1 MFNPPILSYPMK
13 TLALLFSVIALG
25 AYAADEA
32 KPAAA
37 PAPAAAPVAAPKD
50 VQVEVLDVDGKRFV
64 LVKNIG
70 SAEEFA
76 NFEQNVKV
84 ISQEKA
90 DATQVKQLSELA
102 LTTPEREARTRELEG
117 KLARLQ
123 ADNTAMAK
131 AYGFDLSRQYTVIP
145 TKLLILTALSNDDYI
160 KLAAGKDFKADSVI
174 NGGDNKKFLL
184 KDTVT
189 GAVEVESFKLLVQRV
204 LESRKALQQLVD
216 LQPRLTKEEDKKKV
230 EEALKSAQ
238 SEVNKALEE
247 FKKARTYDLPNELT
261 IQTAEAK
268 LYTLLSDDEKK
279 SLQAQ
284 VDSKK
289 DEAKKDEKPVATPEK
304 K

>member
-13 TLALLFSVIALG
+13 TLALLFSVFALG

-102 LTTPEREARTRELEG
+102 LTTPEREARSRELEG

>member
-1 MFNPPILSYPMK
+1 MK
-13 TLALLFSVIALG
+13 TLALLFSVLALG

-32 KPAAA
+32 KPVAA
-37 PAPAAAPVAAPKD
+37 PAAPVAPKD

-76 NFEQNVKV
+76 NFEQNVKI

-160 KLAAGKDFKADSVI
+160 KLAAGKDFKAESVI

-189 GAVEVESFKLLVQRV
+189 GAVDVESFKLLVQRV

-230 EEALKSAQ
+230 EEALKNAQ

-268 LYTLLSDDEKK
+268 LYTLLSDEEKK

-289 DEAKKDEKPVATPEK
+289 DESKKDEKPVATPEK

>member
-1 MFNPPILSYPMK
+1 MK
-13 TLALLFSVIALG
+13 TLALLFSVLALG

-32 KPAAA
+32 KPVAA
-37 PAPAAAPVAAPKD
+37 PAAPVAPKD

-76 NFEQNVKV
+76 NFEQNVKI

-160 KLAAGKDFKADSVI
+160 KLAAGKDFKAESVI

-189 GAVEVESFKLLVQRV
+189 GAVDVESFKLLVQRV

-230 EEALKSAQ
+230 EEALKNAQ

-268 LYTLLSDDEKK
+268 LYTLLSDEEKK

>member
-1 MFNPPILSYPMK
+1 MK
-13 TLALLFSVIALG
+13 TLALLFSVLALG

-32 KPAAA
+32 KPV
-37 PAPAAAPVAAPKD
+37 AAPVAPVAEAPKN

-90 DATQVKQLSELA
+90 DATQVKQLAELA

-160 KLAAGKDFKADSVI
+160 KLAAGKDFKAESVI

-189 GAVEVESFKLLVQRV
+189 GAVDVESFKLLVQRV

-230 EEALKSAQ
+230 EEALKNAQ

-268 LYTLLSDDEKK
+268 LYTLLSDEEKK

-289 DEAKKDEKPVATPEK
+289 DEAKKDEKPVASPEK

>member
-1 MFNPPILSYPMK
+1 MK
-13 TLALLFSVIALG
+13 TLALLFSVLALG

-32 KPAAA
+32 KPV
-37 PAPAAAPVAAPKD
+37 AAPVAPVAEAPKD

-90 DATQVKQLSELA
+90 DATQVKQLAELA

-160 KLAAGKDFKADSVI
+160 KLAAGKDFKAESVI

-189 GAVEVESFKLLVQRV
+189 GAVDVESFKLLVQRV

-230 EEALKSAQ
+230 EEALKNAQ

-268 LYTLLSDDEKK
+268 LYTLLSDEEKK

-289 DEAKKDEKPVATPEK
+289 DESKKDEKSVASPEK

>member
-1 MFNPPILSYPMK
+1 MKGVCSKLLSFRTHMK
-13 TLALLFSVIALG
+13 TLALLFSVLALG

-32 KPAAA
+32 KPVAA
-37 PAPAAAPVAAPKD
+37 PAAPVAPKD

-76 NFEQNVKV
+76 NFEQNVKI

-160 KLAAGKDFKADSVI
+160 KLAAGKDFKAESVI

-189 GAVEVESFKLLVQRV
+189 GAVDVESFKLLVQRV

-230 EEALKSAQ
+230 EEALKNAQ

-268 LYTLLSDDEKK
+268 LYTLLSDEEKK

>member
-1 MFNPPILSYPMK
+1 MK
-13 TLALLFSVIALG
+13 TLALLFSVLALG

-32 KPAAA
+32 KPVAA
-37 PAPAAAPVAAPKD
+37 PAAPVAAAPKD

-76 NFEQNVKV
+76 NFEQNVKI

-102 LTTPEREARTRELEG
+102 LTTPEREARNRELEG

-160 KLAAGKDFKADSVI
+160 KLAAGKDFKAESVI

-189 GAVEVESFKLLVQRV
+189 GAVDVESFKLLVQRV

-230 EEALKSAQ
+230 EEALKNAQ

-268 LYTLLSDDEKK
+268 LYTLLSDEEKK

>member
-1 MFNPPILSYPMK
+1 MK

-102 LTTPEREARTRELEG
+102 LTTPEREARSRELEG

>member
-1 MFNPPILSYPMK
+1 MK
-13 TLALLFSVIALG
+13 TLALLFSVLALG

-32 KPAAA
+32 KPV
-37 PAPAAAPVAAPKD
+37 AAPVAPVAEAPKD

-90 DATQVKQLSELA
+90 DATQVKQLAELA

-160 KLAAGKDFKADSVI
+160 KLAAGKDFKAESVI

-189 GAVEVESFKLLVQRV
+189 GAVDVESFKLLVQRV

-230 EEALKSAQ
+230 EEALKNAQ

-268 LYTLLSDDEKK
+268 LYTLLSDEEKK

>member
-1 MFNPPILSYPMK
+1 MK
-13 TLALLFSVIALG
+13 TLALLFSVMALG

-37 PAPAAAPVAAPKD
+37 PAAAPKD

-160 KLAAGKDFKADSVI
+160 KLAAGKDFKAESVV

-247 FKKARTYDLPNELT
+247 FKKARTYDLPSELT

-268 LYTLLSDDEKK
+268 LYTLLSDEEKK

-289 DEAKKDEKPVATPEK
+289 DEAKKDEKPLATPEK

>member
-1 MFNPPILSYPMK
+1 MK
-13 TLALLFSVIALG
+13 TLALLFSVLALG

-32 KPAAA
+32 KPVAA
-37 PAPAAAPVAAPKD
+37 PAAPVAAAPKD

-76 NFEQNVKV
+76 NFEQNVKI

-102 LTTPEREARTRELEG
+102 LTTPEREARNRELEG

-160 KLAAGKDFKADSVI
+160 KLAAGKDFKAESVI

-189 GAVEVESFKLLVQRV
+189 GAVDVESFKLLVQRV

-230 EEALKSAQ
+230 EEALKNAQ

-261 IQTAEAK
+261 IQTGEAK
-268 LYTLLSDDEKK
+268 LYTLLSDEEKK

>member
-1 MFNPPILSYPMK
+1 MK
-13 TLALLFSVIALG
+13 TLALLFSVLALG

-32 KPAAA
+32 KPVAA
-37 PAPAAAPVAAPKD
+37 PAAPVAAAPKD

-76 NFEQNVKV
+76 NFEQNVKI

-102 LTTPEREARTRELEG
+102 LTTPEREARNRELEG

-160 KLAAGKDFKADSVI
+160 KLAAGKDFKAESVV

-230 EEALKSAQ
+230 EEALKNAQ

-268 LYTLLSDDEKK
+268 LYTLLSDEEKK

>member
-1 MFNPPILSYPMK
+1 MK
-13 TLALLFSVIALG
+13 TLALLFSVLALG

-32 KPAAA
+32 KPVAA
-37 PAPAAAPVAAPKD
+37 PAAPVAAAPKD

-76 NFEQNVKV
+76 NFEQNVKI

-160 KLAAGKDFKADSVI
+160 KLAAGKDFKAESVI

-189 GAVEVESFKLLVQRV
+189 GAVDVESFKLLVQRV

-230 EEALKSAQ
+230 EEALKNAQ

-268 LYTLLSDDEKK
+268 LYTLLSDEEKK

>member
-1 MFNPPILSYPMK
+1 MK
-13 TLALLFSVIALG
+13 TLALLFSVMALG

-37 PAPAAAPVAAPKD
+37 PAPAAAPKD

>member
-1 MFNPPILSYPMK
+1 MK
-13 TLALLFSVIALG
+13 TLALLFSVLALG

-32 KPAAA
+32 KPVT
-37 PAPAAAPVAAPKD
+37 APAAPEAPKD

-76 NFEQNVKV
+76 NFEQNVKI

-90 DATQVKQLSELA
+90 DATQVKQLAELA

-160 KLAAGKDFKADSVI
+160 KLAAGKDFKAESVI

-189 GAVEVESFKLLVQRV
+189 GAVDVESFKLLVQRV

-230 EEALKSAQ
+230 EEALKNAQ
-238 SEVNKALEE
+238 SEVNKALED

-268 LYTLLSDDEKK
+268 LYTLLSDEEKK

-289 DEAKKDEKPVATPEK
+289 DEAKKDEKSVVSPEK

>member
-1 MFNPPILSYPMK
+1 MK
-13 TLALLFSVIALG
+13 TLALLFSVLALG

-32 KPAAA
+32 KPV
-37 PAPAAAPVAAPKD
+37 AAPVAPVAEAPKD

-90 DATQVKQLSELA
+90 DATQVKQLAELA

-160 KLAAGKDFKADSVI
+160 KLAAGKDFKAESVI

-189 GAVEVESFKLLVQRV
+189 GAVDVESFKLLVQRV

-230 EEALKSAQ
+230 EEALKNAQ

-268 LYTLLSDDEKK
+268 LYTLLSDEEKK

-289 DEAKKDEKPVATPEK
+289 DEAKKDEKSVASPEK

>member
-1 MFNPPILSYPMK
+1 
-13 TLALLFSVIALG
+13 
-25 AYAADEA
+25 
-32 KPAAA
+32 
-37 PAPAAAPVAAPKD
+37 

-160 KLAAGKDFKADSVI
+160 KLAAGKDFKAESVV

-289 DEAKKDEKPVATPEK
+289 DEAKKDEKPLATPEK

>member
-1 MFNPPILSYPMK
+1 MK
-13 TLALLFSVIALG
+13 TLALLFSVLALG

-32 KPAAA
+32 KPV
-37 PAPAAAPVAAPKD
+37 AAPVAPVAEAPKD

-90 DATQVKQLSELA
+90 DATQVKQLAELA

-160 KLAAGKDFKADSVI
+160 KLAAGKDFKAESVI

-230 EEALKSAQ
+230 EEALKNAQ

-268 LYTLLSDDEKK
+268 LYTLLSDEEKK

-289 DEAKKDEKPVATPEK
+289 DEAKKDEKPVASPEK

>member
-1 MFNPPILSYPMK
+1 MK

-102 LTTPEREARTRELEG
+102 LTTPEREARSRELEG

-268 LYTLLSDDEKK
+268 LYTLLSDEEKK

>member
-1 MFNPPILSYPMK
+1 MK
-13 TLALLFSVIALG
+13 TLALLFSVLALG

-32 KPAAA
+32 KPVAA
-37 PAPAAAPVAAPKD
+37 PAAPVAAAPKD

-76 NFEQNVKV
+76 NFEQNVKI

-102 LTTPEREARTRELEG
+102 LTTPEREARNRELEG

-160 KLAAGKDFKADSVI
+160 KLAAGKDFKAESVI

-189 GAVEVESFKLLVQRV
+189 GAVDVESFKLLVQRV
-204 LESRKALQQLVD
+204 LESRKALQQLVE

-230 EEALKSAQ
+230 EEALKNAQ

-261 IQTAEAK
+261 IQTGEAK
-268 LYTLLSDDEKK
+268 LYTLLSDEEKK

-289 DEAKKDEKPVATPEK
+289 DEAKKDENAVATPEK

>member
-1 MFNPPILSYPMK
+1 MK
-13 TLALLFSVIALG
+13 TLALLFSVLALG

-32 KPAAA
+32 KPVAA
-37 PAPAAAPVAAPKD
+37 PAAPVAPKD

-76 NFEQNVKV
+76 NFEQNVKI

-90 DATQVKQLSELA
+90 DATQVKQLAELA

-160 KLAAGKDFKADSVI
+160 KLAAGKDFKAESVI

-189 GAVEVESFKLLVQRV
+189 GAVDVESFKLLVQRV

-230 EEALKSAQ
+230 EEALKNAQ

-268 LYTLLSDDEKK
+268 LYTLLSDEEKK

>member
-1 MFNPPILSYPMK
+1 MK
-13 TLALLFSVIALG
+13 TLALLFSVLALG

-32 KPAAA
+32 KPV
-37 PAPAAAPVAAPKD
+37 AAPVAPVAEAPKD

-90 DATQVKQLSELA
+90 DATQVKQLAELA

-160 KLAAGKDFKADSVI
+160 KLAAGKDFKAESVI

-189 GAVEVESFKLLVQRV
+189 GAVDVESFKLLVQRV

-230 EEALKSAQ
+230 EEALKNAQ

-268 LYTLLSDDEKK
+268 LYTLLSDEEKK

-289 DEAKKDEKPVATPEK
+289 DEAKKDEKPVASPEK

>member
-102 LTTPEREARTRELEG
+102 LTTPEREARSRELEG

-247 FKKARTYDLPNELT
+247 FKKALFGMPR
-261 IQTAEAK
+261 K
-268 LYTLLSDDEKK
+268 VV
-279 SLQAQ
+279 SLFIGPSLICQKMI
-284 VDSKK
+284 SNCFGKGTK
-289 DEAKKDEKPVATPEK
+289 
-304 K
+304 

>member
-1 MFNPPILSYPMK
+1 MK
-13 TLALLFSVIALG
+13 TLALLFSVLALG

-32 KPAAA
+32 KPV
-37 PAPAAAPVAAPKD
+37 AAPVAPVAEAPKD

-90 DATQVKQLSELA
+90 DATQVKQLAELA

-160 KLAAGKDFKADSVI
+160 KLAAGKDFKAESVI

-189 GAVEVESFKLLVQRV
+189 GAVDVESFKLLVQRV

-230 EEALKSAQ
+230 EEALKNAQ

-268 LYTLLSDDEKK
+268 LYTLLSDEEKK

-289 DEAKKDEKPVATPEK
+289 DEAKKVEKSVASPEK

>member
-1 MFNPPILSYPMK
+1 MK

>member
-1 MFNPPILSYPMK
+1 MK
-13 TLALLFSVIALG
+13 TLALLFSVLALG

-32 KPAAA
+32 KPV
-37 PAPAAAPVAAPKD
+37 AAPVAPVAEAPKD

-76 NFEQNVKV
+76 NFEQNVKI
-84 ISQEKA
+84 ISQEKG
-90 DATQVKQLSELA
+90 DGTQVKQLAELA

-160 KLAAGKDFKADSVI
+160 KLAAGKDFKAESVI

-189 GAVEVESFKLLVQRV
+189 GAVDVESFKLLVQRV

-230 EEALKSAQ
+230 EEALKNAQ

-268 LYTLLSDDEKK
+268 LYTLLSDEEKK

-289 DEAKKDEKPVATPEK
+289 DEAKKDEKPVASPEK